1 MFDYKLKTAL
11 LTGVIATNLFGAAAF
26 ASPKTK
32 AKPAEEAAKP
42 EIALATT
49 ETKLESSEDT
59 KTTKQKSD
67 RDDLKK
73 SVSRYVA
80 DFYVSAY

>member
-1 MFDYKLKTAL
+1 MFDSKLKTAL

-26 ASPKTK
+26 AAHKTE
-32 AKPAEEAAKP
+32 AKPADDAAKP

-49 ETKLESSEDT
+49 DTKVETSEDT
-59 KTTKQKSD
+59 KAAKQK
-67 RDDLKK
+67 RNREDLKK